1 MYVILFCVLQ
11 LLKKGSMKMGT
22 QLYDNRELSW
32 LKFNKRVLEEAEDK
46 QNPLCE
52 RLSFVSIFQSNLDE
66 FVMVRVGSLNDS
78 KDSDAKEN
86 KTNLTCKQQLEKIRL
101 KELELLEY
109 KDKVYSNL
117 MQQLEAYGVKVLKY
131 QDLTQDERA
140 KMDTYFEREVR
151 PFISP
156 QIVGKRQPFPFLK
169 NKDIYAVV
177 QLRTKSDNIKIGII
191 PCTSPVLKRM
201 VPVSEDGRRFM
212 LVEELILHYAAS
224 IFDRYPIES
233 KSLIRII
240 RSADIDVDE
249 ALGDDETDYRQ
260 AVESALKT
268 RNKLC
273 PLQIEYTRVMDNS
286 IIRKM
291 CSYLGLTTH
300 QVFHS
305 DAPLD
310 LKFLFAV
317 QDLLRKEKD
326 LFFERRVPQS
336 SPMVDTSKR
345 MIDQIKEKDIFLS
358 YPYESM
364 RPFIN
369 LLNEAAVSEEVVSI
383 KMTLYRLA
391 SNSKIVEALI
401 EAAENGKEVLV
412 LVELRARFDEENNIR
427 WSRQLEAAGC
437 RVIYGLNHLKVHSK
451 LCLITGKRDDR
462 IEYITQIGTGN
473 YNEKTSKIYTDYSLM
488 TSSYEIGCEAA
499 NVFDNLAMG
508 KTVEETKHL
517 LVAPN
522 CLQNKVIDMIDGEIE
537 KVKNGGKGYIGIK
550 INSLTDKSIIDKLI
564 EASQNGVKIQMVVRG
579 ICCLN
584 AGVKNYTENIEV
596 ISIVGRFL
604 EHSRIYIF
612 GAGEDSKVYIAS
624 ADFMT
629 RNTVRRVEVAVP
641 IYDRS
646 IKEKVLNGF
655 RIFFNDG
662 CKAREQRFGEY
673 SRKRIQSGVNAQEFF
688 YESAYENKNRKNVEP
703 STEKFIGNE

>member
-1 MYVILFCVLQ
+1 
-11 LLKKGSMKMGT
+11 MGT

-86 KTNLTCKQQLEKIRL
+86 KTNLTCKQQLENIRL

-109 KDKVYSNL
+109 KDNVYSNL

-326 LFFERRVPQS
+326 LFFERRVPQP
-336 SPMVDTSKR
+336 SPMVDTSTR

-369 LLNEAAVSEEVVSI
+369 LLNEAAVAEEVVSI

-522 CLQNKVIDMIDGEIE
+522 CLQNKVINMIDGEIE

-584 AGVKNYTENIEV
+584 AGVKDYTENIEV

-641 IYDRS
+641 IYDCS
-646 IKEKVLNGF
+646 IKEKVLNDF

-662 CKAREQRFGEY
+662 CKARMQRFGEY
-673 SRKRIQSGVNAQEFF
+673 SRKRIQSGVNSQEFF